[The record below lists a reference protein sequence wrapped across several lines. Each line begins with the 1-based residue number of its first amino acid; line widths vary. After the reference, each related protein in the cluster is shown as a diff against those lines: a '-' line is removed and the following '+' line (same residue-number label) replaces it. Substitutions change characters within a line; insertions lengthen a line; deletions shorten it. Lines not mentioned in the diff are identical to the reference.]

1 MTLYFIG
8 LGLSDEKD
16 ISVKGLEAIKRCSS
30 IYLESYT
37 SRLLVPTSKLEEFY
51 GKKIIEANRELV
63 EKQAEDTIL
72 KDAQEQDT
80 AFLVIGDVFGATTHT
95 DLYLRAQEKKIP
107 CIIIHNTSIINA
119 VADTGLELYKFG
131 KTTSIPYPSENFKP
145 TTAYDVL
152 SQNKKLGMHT
162 LLLLDIK
169 KDEERFMTVNE
180 ALQIMLDIE
189 QEKQKKV
196 FTEGLMCMG
205 CARLG
210 SEDVSIKYGTAK
222 ELLTFDFGGPL
233 HCLIVPGN
241 LHFIEEDMIKLYK

>member
-16 ISVKGLEAIKRCSS
+16 ISVKGLEAVKQCSS

-51 GKKIIEANRELV
+51 EKKIIEADRELV
-63 EKQAEDTIL
+63 EKKAEETIL
-72 KDAQEQDT
+72 RDAEQGDT

-107 CIIIHNTSIINA
+107 CKVIHNTSIINA

-152 SQNKKLGMHT
+152 ETNSEKGMHT
-162 LLLLDIK
+162 LMLLDIK

-180 ALQIMLDIE
+180 AIQIMLDIE
-189 QEKQKKV
+189 QEKGKKL
-196 FTEGLMCMG
+196 FTEETVCIG

-210 SEDVSIKYGTAK
+210 SDDMMIKVGTAK
-222 ELLTFDFGGPL
+222 ELKEFDFGGPL
-233 HCLIVPGN
+233 HCMIVPRK
-241 LHFIEEDMIKLYK
+241 LHFIEEDMLKLYK